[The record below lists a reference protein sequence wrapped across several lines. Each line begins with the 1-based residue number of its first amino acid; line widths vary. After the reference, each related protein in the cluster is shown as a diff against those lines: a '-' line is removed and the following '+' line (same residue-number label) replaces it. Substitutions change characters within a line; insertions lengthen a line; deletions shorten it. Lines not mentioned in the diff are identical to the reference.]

1 MPREFKLVVTLRDVG
16 VVVDVAS
23 AQEANAAVRQAREFL
38 GQIGEGS
45 AVSRPRAKA
54 GTSNSLSER
63 ILGLGAAFFKEPQE
77 SVSVS
82 KALARSAFHYEA
94 VRVRDELRRLVR
106 RGQLRRVGDGTRA
119 NPFKYVNP

>member
-38 GQIGEGS
+38 GKIGEGPAAS
-45 AVSRPRAKA
+45 QRQAKA

-63 ILGLGAAFFKEPQE
+63 ILGLGVAFFKEPQE

>member
-23 AQEANAAVRQAREFL
+23 AQEASAAVRQAREFL
-38 GQIGEGS
+38 GQIGQS
-45 AVSRPRAKA
+45 SSVSRLRAKA
-54 GTSNSLSER
+54 GTSGSLSER
-63 ILGLGAAFFKEPQE
+63 ILGLGVAFFKEPQE

-106 RGQLRRVGDGTRA
+106 RGQLRRIGDGTRA